1 MGKKTKDKKQYY
13 KVGVYCTEE
22 DLNCLELALTAEACG
37 LIDITDISINGDRLT
52 SREDVPKLESDIKK
66 VSVNYSE
73 ESLKLIL
80 NKLFGFRDGW
90 YETEIVPL
98 QRNRFG
104 GQIIENKKR
113 YMGWERQD
121 RDWVDSR
128 MCSDEMRTAVIFGK
142 NEEM

>member
-1 MGKKTKDKKQYY
+1 MGNKTKDKKQYY

-37 LIDITDISINGDRLT
+37 LININDIIVNGVRLN
-52 SREDVPKLESDIKK
+52 SHEDVPKATDINK
-66 VSVNYSE
+66 VVVNYSE
-73 ESLKLIL
+73 DSLKLIL

-90 YETEIVPL
+90 HETEIVPM

-104 GQIIENKKR
+104 GQIIQNKKR

-128 MCSDEMRTAVIFGK
+128 MCSDEMRTAVIFGN